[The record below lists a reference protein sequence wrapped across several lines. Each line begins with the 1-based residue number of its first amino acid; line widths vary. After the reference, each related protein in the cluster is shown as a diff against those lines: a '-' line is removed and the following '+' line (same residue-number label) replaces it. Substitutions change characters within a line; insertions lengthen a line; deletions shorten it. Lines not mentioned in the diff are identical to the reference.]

1 MSLSGQILLEDFS
14 KFIGDYTPS
23 ETTGAGSSTTLVD
36 TYLSRYGDDKIID
49 WYLRITEN
57 VNSNQYLVRRISD
70 FVSSS
75 GTCTVAPAFAGGATA
90 SGTTYE
96 LHRYDPK
103 DKFEALDEARI
114 RVFPDLCIIRYNDT
128 LTGDGINSVF
138 DIPTTV
144 RRGPLRAVE
153 EVPMPVQANWNFI
166 TNPLNDSTTGWTA
179 SSATATTVTRD
190 QSDLLIPKYDS
201 VATKLAVAASTN
213 GTYSQVVADMTNG
226 ITAAKAAGR
235 KMTFAAWVYCMTA
248 SKVTLKLTDDTTTT
262 TSSLHG
268 GGGWELMTVTKTPI
282 STNSTTLT
290 ATFDVAN
297 SAGAVTMWIN
307 RTWLY
312 FGDANRVQDIYRY
325 DRSYF
330 VRRDDTTQK
339 VYLDWVPR
347 QGYQIR
353 LIGQDILSELG
364 TSIAT
369 QATNTMEVD
378 DPAAQILYAEA
389 AKILFAKRGL
399 NTANVGEVAVRVQAA
414 ERLKEEI
421 RKEWRM
427 LSPQGRGLRGPWS
440 D

>member
-14 KFIGDYTPS
+14 KFIGDYSPS
-23 ETTGAGSSTTLVD
+23 ETTAAGSATALVD

-49 WYLRITEN
+49 WYLRVTEN
-57 VNSNQYLVRRISD
+57 VGGNQYSVRRISD
-70 FVSSS
+70 FVSST
-75 GTCTVAPAFAGGATA
+75 GTCTVAPAFAGTTA

-114 RVFPDLCIIRYNDT
+114 RVFPDLCILRYNDT

-138 DIPTTV
+138 DIPANV

-153 EVPMPVQANWNFI
+153 EIPLPVQTSWNFL
-166 TNPLNDSTTGWTA
+166 TSPLSDSTTGWTA
-179 SSATATTVTRD
+179 SSATSTTVARD
-190 QSDLLIPKYDS
+190 QADLLIPKYDNI
-201 VATKLAVAASTN
+201 ATKVSVAASTN
-213 GTYSQVVADMTNG
+213 GTYSQTIANMANSMT
-226 ITAAKAAGR
+226 AVKAAGR
-235 KMTFAAWVYCMTA
+235 KLTFAAWVYCMTA

-262 TSSLHG
+262 TSALHG
-268 GGGWELMTVTKTPI
+268 GNGWELMTVVKTPI

-297 SAGAVTMWIN
+297 SAGAVVMWIN
-307 RTWLY
+307 RAWLY
-312 FGDANRVQDIYRY
+312 FGDANRVQDIYRH

-330 VRRDDTTQK
+330 IRRDDTTQK
-339 VYLDWVPR
+339 VYLDWVPMR
-347 QGYQIR
+347 GHQLRI
-353 LIGQDILSELG
+353 IGQDILSELG
-364 TSIAT
+364 TSAAT
-369 QATNTMEVD
+369 NATNTMEVD

-414 ERLKEEI
+414 ERLKAEI
-421 RKEWRM
+421 RKEWKM
-427 LSPQGRGLRGPWS
+427 LSPQGRGLRGPWT